1 MAGKLFGS
9 SLKMMS
15 SVTRNAGR
23 SVRHVNTSSLVPR
36 ASFQV
41 QTEEEFH
48 DKVMKGDKP
57 VVVDFSATWC
67 GPCNLLMPR
76 LEAAIANA
84 ETKVDLAKVD
94 IDDLSEL
101 AMEHGVYAVPTM
113 LAIKN
118 GEIVDKLIG
127 LQDEDVLASFVGKL
141 RD

>member
-1 MAGKLFGS
+1 
-9 SLKMMS
+9 
-15 SVTRNAGR
+15 
-23 SVRHVNTSSLVPR
+23 
-36 ASFQV
+36 
-41 QTEEEFH
+41 
-48 DKVMKGDKP
+48 MKGDNP
-57 VVVDFSATWC
+57 VVVDFTANWC
-67 GPCNLLMPR
+67 GPCKLLMPR

-84 ETKVDLAKVD
+84 ETKVDLAKVN

-101 AMEHGVYAVPTM
+101 AMEHRVYAVPTI